1 MRLPLASELLQTF
14 LAVAEAGNV
23 TKAADAIGRTQSAVS
38 MQIKRLEEELDEAL
52 FERGP
57 RGVTLTTHGKQLLPY
72 ARRIV
77 GLLGEASAA
86 MRRGPL
92 DGPVRIGIPEEYSQT
107 VLPRALAA
115 FAERH
120 PAVEVT
126 VKCGYSA
133 QQMAALERNDLDLAV
148 VFDWNTETKGEV
160 LYIDPTVWVT
170 SSVHRLHE
178 RRPLPIAVYEQSNW
192 CRDFAIR
199 SLEQHGFPYR
209 IAFSSDTSSGLRMA
223 VMAGLAVAPLA
234 RSNIPPECSELTSED
249 GFPTVDSSR
258 VVLRRSAHR
267 SSAAIDE
274 MAEMIRDAFRPMLQQ
289 KGMG

>member
-1 MRLPLASELLQTF
+1 MHFPLGSELLQTF
-14 LAVAEAGNV
+14 LAVADTGNI
-23 TKAADAIGRTQSAVS
+23 TKAANRIGRTQSAVS
-38 MQIKRLEEELDEAL
+38 MQVKRLEDDLGEAL
-52 FERGP
+52 FARGP
-57 RGVTLTTHGKQLLPY
+57 RGVTLTSRGEQLLPY

-86 MRRGPL
+86 MRKGPL
-92 DGPVRIGIPEEYSQT
+92 EGPVRIGIPEEYSQT

-126 VKCGYSA
+126 IKCGYTV
-133 QQMAALERNDLDLAV
+133 QQMTALQKGELDLAV
-148 VFDWNTETKGEV
+148 VFDWNTQTSGEV

-170 SSVHRLHE
+170 SLVHRLHE

-192 CRDFAIR
+192 CREFAIR
-199 SLEQHGFPYR
+199 SLEQHGFDFR
-209 IAFSSDTSSGLRMA
+209 IAFSSDTSSGLRMSA
-223 VMAGLAVAPLA
+223 MAGLAIAPLS
-234 RSNIPPECSELTSED
+234 RSNIPPDCRELTATD
-249 GFPTVDSSR
+249 GFPMVDSSR
-258 VVLRRSAHR
+258 VVLRRSLHR

-289 KGMG
+289 AAAG